1 MTEFQDALGQPHV
14 QLLLRLVVG
23 GVLLLAGI
31 AKLADRMTFRQAVA
45 EYEVLPG
52 ALERPFAA
60 LVPWLETAL
69 GMLLLLGLGT
79 AVAASLAVPLFLS
92 FAAAISI
99 NLARGRQFDCHCFG
113 SVESEGIGWPALL
126 RSASLSLAALVV
138 AVGASRFG
146 ALEAPL
152 FGSDAALPS
161 ASEVI
166 PTVLLA
172 ALVFDVLILL
182 PEAVAFRAGFAQLYR
197 TRITGAAGT
206 DGRSPEAPTAGAR
219 DAT

>member
-1 MTEFQDALGQPHV
+1 M
-14 QLLLRLVVG
+14 
-23 GVLLLAGI
+23 
-31 AKLADRMTFRQAVA
+31 AVA
-45 EYEVLPG
+45 L
-52 ALERPFAA
+52 
-60 LVPWLETAL
+60 
-69 GMLLLLGLGT
+69 
-79 AVAASLAVPLFLS
+79 
-92 FAAAISI
+92 
-99 NLARGRQFDCHCFG
+99 
-113 SVESEGIGWPALL
+113 
-126 RSASLSLAALVV
+126 
-138 AVGASRFG
+138 GASRFG

-152 FGSDAALPS
+152 FGSDATLPA

-197 TRITGAAGT
+197 TRITGAART